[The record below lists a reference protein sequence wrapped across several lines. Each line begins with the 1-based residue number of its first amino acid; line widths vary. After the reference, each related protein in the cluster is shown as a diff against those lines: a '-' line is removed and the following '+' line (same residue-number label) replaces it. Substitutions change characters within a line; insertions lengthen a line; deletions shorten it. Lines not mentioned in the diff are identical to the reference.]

1 MPDLPTALLP
11 ITLAAFLAALLIV
24 AAAALVRL
32 SRQLAAARQDIASQ
46 QAEVARQQAEVA
58 RQREERAGHAV
69 EVKTLQDRVAALAIA
84 EADRNTLA
92 QQLAALKST
101 LSERESAFKQEA
113 ERTSQRFE
121 ALAGKA
127 LEAAQAQFLER
138 AQARF
143 TEQASTS
150 EASLKQLLQPVS
162 ETLTRYETEIRKIE
176 TARTEAYSGLSET
189 VKLVREGQESV
200 RLEAAKLVNALR
212 ASPKAR
218 GRWGEQQLKNVLE
231 MAGLSEHAD
240 FQTEVSVDVEDGRL
254 RPDVIVRLPGGRQ
267 LVIDAK
273 CSMNAYLDACDAT
286 DDVARGAHLAA
297 HARALRVHAD
307 SLGRKAYW
315 DQFAGSADYVIMFI
329 PGEQFLSGALEAD
342 ASLWEYAFER
352 KVLIA
357 TPTNLVAIART
368 VAVVWRQEQMSTDAR
383 KIGDLAS
390 ELYKRLTTMGSHL
403 EKLGGNLDK
412 AVRSYNGFV
421 GSLETSVLPQGRKL
435 LELKVEPGAGRIPEL
450 DPIETSVRE
459 PRRDR
464 DLSFNE
470 TRDRDLS
477 FNEPR
482 DLTLENNQDRDAA
495 E

>member
-1 MPDLPTALLP
+1 MLEVLITAS
-11 ITLAAFLAALLIV
+11 AAFAATLLIGWLLWGRALSEARTQAKSLATERESLREQISEEKQARARNATEVLTLQNRVAELQSVEAERNSLSSDLAALRATLD
-24 AAAALVRL
+24 
-32 SRQLAAARQDIASQ
+32 ARQ
-46 QAEVARQQAEVA
+46 
-58 RQREERAGHAV
+58 
-69 EVKTLQDRVAALAIA
+69 K
-84 EADRNTLA
+84 
-92 QQLAALKST
+92 
-101 LSERESAFKQEA
+101 AFEA
-113 ERTSQRFE
+113 EIARTTERFE

-127 LEAAQAQFLER
+127 LEGAQAQFLER

-143 TEQASTS
+143 AEHATTS

-162 ETLTRYETEIRKIE
+162 ETLTRYEAEIRKIE

-273 CSMNAYLDACDAT
+273 CSMNAFLDACDAT
-286 DDVARGAHLAA
+286 DEVARGAHLAS

-342 ASLWEYAFER
+342 AGLWEYAFER

-383 KIGDLAS
+383 QIGDLAS
-390 ELYKRLTTMGSHL
+390 ELYKRLTAMGSHL
-403 EKLGGNLDK
+403 EKLGLNLDK

-435 LELKVEPGAGRIPEL
+435 LELKVEPGAARLPEL

-459 PRRDR
+459 ARRDR
-464 DLSFNE
+464 DLTF
-470 TRDRDLS
+470 D
-477 FNEPR
+477 
-482 DLTLENNQDRDAA
+482 DAA

>member
-1 MPDLPTALLP
+1 MGIEVIGTVAGALLAGLLLGWVLWARP
-11 ITLAAFLAALLIV
+11 LA
-24 AAAALVRL
+24 
-32 SRQLAAARQDIASQ
+32 
-46 QAEVARQQAEVA
+46 VARAKVAEEQVERGKNA
-58 RQREERAGHAV
+58 TEVLMLRNQLEEKAG
-69 EVKTLQDRVAALAIA
+69 I
-84 EADRNTLA
+84 EADRERLA
-92 QQLAALKST
+92 GELAALKAT
-101 LSERESAFKQEA
+101 LHERDEGHARQLQQLREQFDG
-113 ERTSQRFE
+113 
-121 ALAGKA
+121 LAAKA
-127 LEAAQAQFLER
+127 LDAAQAKFLER
-138 AQARF
+138 AEARF
-143 TEQASTS
+143 NEQANNSQ
-150 EASLKQLLQPVS
+150 ASLKQLLQPVTD
-162 ETLTRYETEIRKIE
+162 TLGRYETEIKKIE
-176 TARTEAYSGLSET
+176 TARTEAYAGIEAT

-240 FQTEVSVDVEDGRL
+240 FQTEVSVNVEDGRL

-273 CSMNAYLDACDAT
+273 CSMNAYLDACEAT
-286 DDVARGAHLAA
+286 DEVARGAHLAA

-307 SLGRKAYW
+307 GLGRKAYW
-315 DQFAGSADYVIMFI
+315 DQFAGTADYVIMFI

-342 ASLWEYAFER
+342 AGLWDYAFER

-383 KIGDLAS
+383 RIGELAS
-390 ELYKRLTTMGSHL
+390 ELYKRLAVMGGHL

-435 LELKVEPGAGRIPEL
+435 LELKVEPGPTRLPEL
-450 DPIETSVRE
+450 DPLDVSVRE

-464 DLSFNE
+464 DLKFDGE
-470 TRDRDLS
+470 
-477 FNEPR
+477 
-482 DLTLENNQDRDAA
+482 A
-495 E
+495 